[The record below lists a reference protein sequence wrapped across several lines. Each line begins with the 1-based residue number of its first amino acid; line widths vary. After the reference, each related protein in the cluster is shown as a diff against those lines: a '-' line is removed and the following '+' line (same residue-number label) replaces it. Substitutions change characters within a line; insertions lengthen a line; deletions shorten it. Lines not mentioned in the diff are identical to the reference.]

1 MICNGDRG
9 EVIVARGGAFVAV
22 ALAAG
27 FAIDAGAQ
35 TSCESLGSLA
45 LAGASVT
52 SAATV
57 ASGAFAPPAGLPQFL
72 VGDASTYKGLPS
84 FCRVQLTA
92 RPSSDSD
99 IRVEVWLPATGWNG
113 RLLSVGNGG
122 FGGSIGYRSLAKL
135 LAHGFAAAA
144 TDTGHQASFIEAG
157 WALGHPEKVADFG
170 HRAVHEMTRAAKAA
184 ILAFYGKAAHH
195 SYFSSCSNGG
205 RQALMEAQR
214 YPEDYDGILAGAP
227 ANAWTRLLTS
237 AVYDAQVTTG
247 DAASYIPSSKLPAIA
262 HAVEAACDAQDGV
275 RDGILGDPR
284 QCRFD
289 PGSLLCK
296 DADAPSCLTSA
307 QAKALAGLYEGAR
320 DAQGRRIFPG
330 FVPGAEEGDGGWGA
344 WITGTKPGESL
355 LFGFGYGYFANMV
368 YEKADWSYK
377 TARLDD
383 ALAAAVQKTGRSVDA
398 VDPDL
403 ARFHERGGKLVLYH
417 GWNDPAISALNS
429 IDYHDSVVAAL
440 GADRAASFLRL
451 YMIPGVQH
459 CGDGPGTTSYDSL
472 ESDPRHSLGLALQSW
487 VEGGAAPAALVA
499 TRFEGEGSAATGAKV
514 LMTRPLCPY
523 PQAARYRGAGDSND
537 AASFECVAP

>member
-1 MICNGDRG
+1 
-9 EVIVARGGAFVAV
+9 VIVTRGSAFVAV

-27 FAIDAGAQ
+27 FASDAGAQ
-35 TSCESLGSLA
+35 TPCENLGALA
-45 LAGASVT
+45 LAGVRVT

-57 ASGAFAPPAGLPQFL
+57 ASGALAPPAGLSPFL
-72 VGDASTYKGLPS
+72 AGDASTYKGLPA
-84 FCRVQLTA
+84 FCRVQLSA
-92 RPSSDSD
+92 APSSDSD
-99 IRVEVWLPATGWNG
+99 IRIEVWLPATGWNG
-113 RLLSVGNGG
+113 RLQSVGNGG

-135 LAHGFAAAA
+135 LAHGFATAA

-170 HRAVHEMTRAAKAA
+170 HRAVHEMTRAAQAA

-237 AVYDAQVTTG
+237 AVYDAQITTG

-262 HAVEAACDAQDGV
+262 RAVEAACDVQDGV

-284 QCRFD
+284 RCRFE
-289 PGSLLCK
+289 PATLLCK

-307 QAKALAGLYEGAR
+307 QAKALEALYEGAH
-320 DAQGRRIFPG
+320 DTQGRRIFPG
-330 FVPGAEEGDGGWGA
+330 FVPGAEEGDGGWEA
-344 WITGTKPGESL
+344 WITGRKPGDSL

-383 ALAAAVQKTGRSVDA
+383 ALAAADQKTGHAVDA

-403 ARFHERGGKLVLYH
+403 ARFHERGGKLVIYH
-417 GWNDPAISALNS
+417 GWNDPAISARNS
-429 IDYHDSVVAAL
+429 IDYYDSVVAAL
-440 GADRAASFLRL
+440 GADPAASFLRL

-472 ESDPRHSLGLALQSW
+472 ESDPHHSLGLALQSW
-487 VEGGAAPAALVA
+487 VEGGAAPSAVIA
-499 TRFEGEGSAATGAKV
+499 TRYEGEGSAATGAKV

-523 PQAARYRGAGDSND
+523 PQSARYRGTGDTSD
-537 AASFECVAP
+537 AASFECAAP